1 MRYVAGRCSLLA
13 GGPAAAGASCPVPPV
28 AHPFVE
34 CVRACVTRTISVSPP
49 SLPQSSRLI
58 SHKMRPDLLPLQIC
72 CHRRRRRRRPP
83 SYPPFLILRSH
94 PKEGWKELKRERSQ
108 G

>member
-1 MRYVAGRCSLLA
+1 MLQAVVRSSRVGLA
-13 GGPAAAGASCPVPPV
+13 GVGRPVPPV

-34 CVRACVTRTISVSPP
+34 CVRACVTRTISVSSP

-72 CHRRRRRRRPP
+72 CHRRRRLRRRRPP
-83 SYPPFLILRSH
+83 SLSFAVIRRRVG
-94 PKEGWKELKRERSQ
+94 KN
-108 G
+108 